1 MALERSGTP
10 QPPYAPD
17 PYKWVGL
24 RVQFSVYG
32 LPPKY
37 LRFIGRGPSV
47 PAAVLGTVAGHA
59 GNYSGCQYGMV
70 DGYRPWRH
78 GCLGGPA
85 AASLGA
91 RPSWASAGA
100 AGRRIPCGSRPSS
113 L

>member
-47 PAAVLGTVAGHA
+47 PAAVLGTVEAMPA
-59 GNYSGCQYGMV
+59 IIAVANMV
-70 DGYRPWRH
+70 W
-78 GCLGGPA
+78 
-85 AASLGA
+85 
-91 RPSWASAGA
+91 
-100 AGRRIPCGSRPSS
+100 
-113 L
+113 

>member
-1 MALERSGTP
+1 MALERSGNSPTSLCS
-10 QPPYAPD
+10 D

-32 LPPKY
+32 WLLEIPAVHWAGAVSA
-37 LRFIGRGPSV
+37 R
-47 PAAVLGTVAGHA
+47 AAVLGTVAGHA

-85 AASLGA
+85 AGSLAG
-91 RPSWASAGA
+91 RPS
-100 AGRRIPCGSRPSS
+100 
-113 L
+113 